1 MVLSRPT
8 TVTKKA
14 RPVHILHRDK
24 VRKVVALGVSA
35 AATAVV
41 MAAAMTEKEPM
52 HNSWQTG
59 QRWLDELLKG
69 REHSLVQP

>member
-1 MVLSRPT
+1 M
-8 TVTKKA
+8 KKT

-24 VRKVVALGVSA
+24 VRKVVALGVA
-35 AATAVV
+35 AAAKAVV

-52 HNSWQTG
+52 HNSWQTD
-59 QRWLDELLKG
+59 QHWLVELLKG